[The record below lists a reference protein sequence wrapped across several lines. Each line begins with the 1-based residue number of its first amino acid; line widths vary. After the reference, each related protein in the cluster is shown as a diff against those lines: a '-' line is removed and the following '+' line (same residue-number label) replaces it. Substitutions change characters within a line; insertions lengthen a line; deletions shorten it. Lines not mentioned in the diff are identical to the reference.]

1 MSEGNQMEDRIKNNS
16 NHKEEIEQETAE
28 QVAAEE
34 NLEEAPEASAAENQ
48 QSGNYDHREQIQQ
61 DEYYGDPSQYGY
73 DPRYAQQGYAQQYG
87 YYNNGQYN
95 DPYYQQNAD
104 PRYAQNMDPRY
115 AQQYGDPY
123 YQQNMDPRY
132 AQQNMDPRYAQQ
144 YQDQYYQ
151 QNMDPRYA
159 QQYYGQSGQG
169 YPGYAQYGPQGE
181 DPYYAT
187 VGGRRRQDRVSGR
200 NDESRGRS
208 EEAEYDQ
215 PYDEDDYGR
224 DDYEEDYEE
233 EEYEERP
240 RKKKRSGF
248 SKAMRSFKRKLSRI
262 PTRTLLLI
270 GGGIVLLL
278 IAIILLVVLLP
289 KNPGSQEVVV
299 ATSPTPVATE
309 TPEPTPDPT
318 EAPTATPHPLA
329 TPLEFGMTGDIVA
342 EIQQRLID
350 LGYMEYPVVDGVQ
363 QVTTVYGKTTKNA
376 IRTFQS
382 KNGLDTDGNC
392 GPLTYDALMSDDAK
406 AFYIERNDE
415 GDAVKKLQEALIS
428 LGYLK
433 ASATGSCGP
442 STVDAIKAFQTANQL
457 EADGKAGQTTLQ
469 LLYSG
474 NAVRAGAA
482 TSATAAPSSTDAPT
496 DTPKP

>member
-1 MSEGNQMEDRIKNNS
+1 MSEENQMEDRIKNNS
-16 NHKEEIEQETAE
+16 NPAEEVEPEAAEQMPVEEIVEE
-28 QVAAEE
+28 AAE
-34 NLEEAPEASAAENQ
+34 AAAENQ
-48 QSGNYDHREQIQQ
+48 QADQHDPREQVQQ
-61 DEYYGDPSQYGY
+61 DEYYGDPAQYGY
-73 DPRYAQQGYAQQYG
+73 DPRFAQQQYG
-87 YYNNGQYN
+87 YYNNMQYN
-95 DPYYQQNAD
+95 DPYY
-104 PRYAQNMDPRY
+104 PQNMDPRY
-115 AQQYGDPY
+115 AQQNMDPRYAQQFNDPY
-123 YQQNMDPRY
+123 YPQNMDPRY

-144 YQDQYYQ
+144 YNEQYYQ

-159 QQYYGQSGQG
+159 QQYYGQPGQG
-169 YPGYAQYGPQGE
+169 YPGYGQYGPQGE
-181 DPYYAT
+181 DPYYAAAS
-187 VGGRRRQDRVSGR
+187 GGRRRADHAAGKYGR
-200 NDESRGRS
+200 G
-208 EEAEYDQ
+208 EEAGYDQ
-215 PYDEDDYGR
+215 AYEDDYDG

-233 EEYEERP
+233 EYEEKP

-248 SKAMRSFKRKLSRI
+248 SKMLRSFARKLSRI
-262 PTRTLLLI
+262 PTKTLLLI

-299 ATSPTPVATE
+299 ATSPTPEAVD
-309 TPEPTPDPT
+309 TPEPTAEPT
-318 EAPTATPHPLA
+318 QAPTPTPHPLA

-350 LGYMEYPVVDGVQ
+350 LGYMDYPVVDGVQ

-376 IRTFQS
+376 IRTFQG

-415 GDAVKKLQEALIS
+415 GDAVKKLQEALIK

-433 ASATGSCGP
+433 ASATGYCGQ

-474 NAVRAGAA
+474 NAVSANASAAPAA
-482 TSATAAPSSTDAPT
+482 TEEPAASPNP
-496 DTPKP
+496 

>member
-1 MSEGNQMEDRIKNNS
+1 MEDRIKNNS
-16 NHKEEIEQETAE
+16 NHEEEIESEAAE
-28 QVAAEE
+28 QVPVE
-34 NLEEAPEASAAENQ
+34 NSPEEAAEASAAENQ
-48 QSGNYDHREQIQQ
+48 QAGNYDYRGQVQQ
-61 DEYYGDPSQYGY
+61 DEYYGEPAQYGY
-73 DPRYAQQGYAQQYG
+73 DSRYAQQGYEQQYG
-87 YYNNGQYN
+87 YYNNMQYN
-95 DPYYQQNAD
+95 DPYYQQNPD
-104 PRYAQNMDPRY
+104 PGYAQQNMDLRYAQQYGDPYYQQNTDPRY

-123 YQQNMDPRY
+123 YQQNMDL
-132 AQQNMDPRYAQQ
+132 
-144 YQDQYYQ
+144 
-151 QNMDPRYA
+151 RYA
-159 QQYYGQSGQG
+159 QQYYGQQGQG
-169 YPGYAQYGPQGE
+169 YPGYGQYSQQGE
-181 DPYYAT
+181 DPGTGNNPYYAAS
-187 VGGRRRQDRVSGR
+187 GAGRRQDRAERYGR
-200 NDESRGRS
+200 
-208 EEAEYDQ
+208 EEAGYEQ
-215 PYDEDDYGR
+215 PYDGEDYG

-233 EEYEERP
+233 EYEERP
-240 RKKKRSGF
+240 KKKKRSGF
-248 SKAMRSFKRKLSRI
+248 SRAVRSFKRKLSRI

-289 KNPGSQEVVV
+289 KNPGSPEVVV
-299 ATSPTPVATE
+299 ATSPTPSATN
-309 TPEPTPDPT
+309 TPEPTLEPT
-318 EAPTATPHPLA
+318 QAPTSTPHPLA

-392 GPLTYDALMSDDAK
+392 GPLTYDALMSDTAK

-433 ASATGSCGP
+433 ASATGYCGQ

-457 EADGKAGQTTLQ
+457 DADGKAGQSTLKV
-469 LLYSG
+469 LYSG

-482 TSATAAPSSTDAPT
+482 TAAPATELPEA
-496 DTPKP
+496 TPEA